1 MVKPL
6 QSLFAVLD
14 SLRSAKT
21 ANERTKFR
29 LSVARTYA
37 SIGLAEL
44 AIDQVLLALSQ
55 DSTNAE
61 ALKGLADLYEQKR
74 RNAPAI
80 LVLNRLLEVEPMNA
94 LARSKRDSLV
104 SLR

>member
-1 MVKPL
+1 
-6 QSLFAVLD
+6 
-14 SLRSAKT
+14 
-21 ANERTKFR
+21 
-29 LSVARTYA
+29 VARTYA

-44 AIDQVLLALSQ
+44 AIDQVLFALSQ